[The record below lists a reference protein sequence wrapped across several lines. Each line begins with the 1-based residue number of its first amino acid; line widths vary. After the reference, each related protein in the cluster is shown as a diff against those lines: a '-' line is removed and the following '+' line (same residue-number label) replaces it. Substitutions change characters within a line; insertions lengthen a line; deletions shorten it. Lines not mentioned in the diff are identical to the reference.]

1 VKEILYKELSFKIV
15 GIAMEIHNELGHGF
29 LEKVY
34 ENAMLL
40 LLNESSIYAESQ
52 KSIDI
57 YFRGRNVGHYIADIL
72 VENQII
78 VELKSVQDIGESHRI
93 QALNYLKAT
102 GIKLALIF
110 NFGKDKLEVE
120 RVVR

>member
-1 VKEILYKELSFKIV
+1 MKEILYKELSYKIV

-40 LLNESSIYAESQ
+40 LLNESSIYSESQ

-78 VELKSVQDIGESHRI
+78 VELKSAQGIGESHRI

-102 GIKLALIF
+102 GIKLALII